1 MKNEMDSKF
10 ILSIFEKIR
19 ENGEK
24 KGEGYFLGGIT
35 AFSDYDGYTIFM
47 EDQLVKLRFGFH
59 NQYHFDYEKDEHMEQ
74 FEKKLNAI
82 NTDY

>member
-59 NQYHFDYEKDEHMEQ
+59 NTYHLDYEHEKHKDD
-74 FEKKLNAI
+74 FLKKLYNIA
-82 NTDY
+82 NES

>member
-35 AFSDYDGYTIFM
+35 AFSDYDGYTCLLYTSPSPR
-47 EDQLVKLRFGFH
+47 D
-59 NQYHFDYEKDEHMEQ
+59 
-74 FEKKLNAI
+74 
-82 NTDY
+82 